1 MSDWQSLLH
10 CRACSL
16 VTRVE
21 SRSLVGLID
30 DYWRHIQY
38 QDLSVRKPLILCC
51 RAQYVGAIQADPVSE
66 LYVGYDGL
74 VRLRKEF
81 FDPGVRVYKFTVLS
95 LPMYDIN
102 ELL

>member
-1 MSDWQSLLH
+1 
-10 CRACSL
+10 
-16 VTRVE
+16 
-21 SRSLVGLID
+21 
-30 DYWRHIQY
+30 
-38 QDLSVRKPLILCC
+38 
-51 RAQYVGAIQADPVSE
+51 VGAIQADPVSE